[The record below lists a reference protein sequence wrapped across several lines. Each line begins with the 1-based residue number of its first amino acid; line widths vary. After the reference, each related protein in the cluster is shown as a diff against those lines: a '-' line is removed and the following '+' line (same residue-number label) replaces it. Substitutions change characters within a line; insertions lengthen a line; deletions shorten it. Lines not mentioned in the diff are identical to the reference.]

1 MEEILGTAMASGT
14 CIAIVWLLV
23 GAYRSRLAFAQRKL
37 EIMAGQAPGNAPR
50 DSDLVLRQA
59 AMEQRMRVLE
69 RIITEHGG
77 SGDIAL
83 QIEALRD
90 MRETEAARLLVE
102 TKQ

>member
-23 GAYRSRLAFAQRKL
+23 GAYRSRLGFAQRKL
-37 EIMAGQAPGNAPR
+37 EIMAGQTAKTATR
-50 DSDLVLRQA
+50 DDDLALRYT

-69 RIITEHGG
+69 RIITDHGG

-90 MRETEAARLLVE
+90 MRETEATRLLVE